1 MQVHVQTL
9 VVAVAAPALALAAD
23 QGTTQRDEGFRG
35 AVTAPLEDLNIK
47 QADIPPVLVRA
58 MAGPYDMQGLG
69 RCEALAA
76 EVGRLDAALGPDLD
90 EAPPP
95 DRRTTGQKIAAQ
107 AKAAAVGEVK
117 DQAQDLLPFRGWVRK
132 LSGAERHDSLVSAAI
147 TAGGVRRAYLKG
159 LGESRGCKPPAT
171 PSHVLTGSEVIR
183 QDRKPRYPV
192 R

>member
-76 EVGRLDAALGPDLD
+76 EVGRLDAALGPDPD

-107 AKAAAVGEVK
+107 AKAAAVGEVR
-117 DQAQDLLPFRGWVRK
+117 ARPRICCR
-132 LSGAERHDSLVSAAI
+132 SAAGCASSAALSVI
-147 TAGGVRRAYLKG
+147 ARRWTARSRPAASVAAISRA
-159 LGESRGCKPPAT
+159 SACA
-171 PSHVLTGSEVIR
+171 
-183 QDRKPRYPV
+183 
-192 R
+192 